1 MKELT
6 GNQETFARLV
16 AIEKRNFTDAYR
28 EAYNPKTA
36 TKKTINEG
44 ASRVASDSNVLARIQ
59 ELRSMTVEDDRTY
72 HAMILGFLVDTLED
86 ELLPTRTR
94 LRASE
99 LLGRA
104 TGLFTQKVEV
114 NNINID
120 ARDNLKEFT
129 IDELKVMANF
139 LRTDETL
146 KAEPY
151 LVDGEAIAQQV
162 DDIIDNYS

>member
-1 MKELT
+1 M
-6 GNQETFARLV
+6 
-16 AIEKRNFTDAYR
+16 
-28 EAYNPKTA
+28 
-36 TKKTINEG
+36 
-44 ASRVASDSNVLARIQ
+44 ASDSNVLARIQ

-146 KAEPY
+146 KAAPY

>member
-1 MKELT
+1 MKKLT
-6 GNQETFARLV
+6 GNQERFARLV

-28 EAYNPKTA
+28 EAYSPKTA

-44 ASRVASDSNVLARIQ
+44 ASRVANDSNVLARIQ

-146 KAEPY
+146 KAAPY

-162 DDIIDNYS
+162 DDILDNYS